1 MRLWLGLKAVAL
13 GPHPSLMGKLR
24 FLGNVGLTTDGEC
37 RRNAVPSTGLRVKSY
52 AEPDAVDAGRRRGA
66 VAIRGPH
73 GDRGAVPDA
82 TAAHPARASSTAR
95 IGGGL
100 RVGTAVPVTGPL
112 QQTSMHIIQAKTVG
126 ELEFDRFTHVVI
138 GAVILVSTERGI
150 TTCIDTLKKRSM
162 PLLGIGV

>member
-1 MRLWLGLKAVAL
+1 MVQIR
-13 GPHPSLMGKLR
+13 S
-24 FLGNVGLTTDGEC
+24 
-37 RRNAVPSTGLRVKSY
+37 VPSTRLRVKSY
-52 AEPDAVDAGRRRGA
+52 AEPAGVAAARRRTV

-73 GDRGAVPDA
+73 VVWGAVVVA
-82 TAAHPARASSTAR
+82 TLKKAPHTHSTPR

-100 RVGTAVPVTGPL
+100 RVSAAVQVTGPL

-162 PLLGIGV
+162 PLLRIGV